1 MISVVIVTKNRAQAL
16 EEISLPSLLS
26 QDCSDFEVVVWDA
39 SDHDRSR
46 SVVASFVGKFEA
58 RGVSLRFFSAPRQGS
73 VSQRNDAVSAARGDI
88 LFFIDDD
95 CEVSSDGIRGLSECF
110 DSEPSLMG
118 AGLPMEEVH
127 DSRCRFSS
135 RKEAFKESLYR
146 VVGYRKRRCVSLSGS
161 AKGISAPPGPAEW
174 LSGGSMAFRRE
185 VFDHLSF
192 DEKLETFG
200 PYAMFE
206 DILFSHQVFL
216 FYGRPLLVASRGGL
230 VHRPVVEERIE
241 GTDAKTAMFF
251 YNRYRAMKVVSI
263 NHPYLGYIS
272 YGWACLSLLLKLSRR
287 YGAGVTRRGF
297 LLAMRQIWYDRK
309 E

>member
-46 SVVASFVGKFEA
+46 SVVASFVGKFEE
-58 RGVSLRFFSAPRQGS
+58 RGVCLRFFSAPRQGS
-73 VSQRNDAVSAARGDI
+73 ASQRNDAVPAAQGEI

-95 CEVSSDGIRGLSECF
+95 SEVSPDGIKGLRECF
-110 DSEPSLMG
+110 HSQPSVMG
-118 AGLPMEEVH
+118 AGLSMVEIH
-127 DSRCRFSS
+127 DCDNRLVSP
-135 RKEAFKESLYR
+135 KETLKEILYR
-146 VVGYRKRRCVSLSGS
+146 LIGYRRRRQVSLSGS
-161 AKGISAPPGPAEW
+161 AKGISAPTGPAEW
-174 LSGGSMAFRRE
+174 LSGCSMAFRRE
-185 VFDHLSF
+185 VFDRLAF

-216 FYGRPLLVASRGGL
+216 LYARPLLVASRGFL
-230 VHRPVVEERIE
+230 VHRPVAGERVE
-241 GTDAKTAMFF
+241 GTDVKTAMFF
-251 YNRYRAMKVVSI
+251 YNRYRVMKVASI
-263 NHPYLGYIS
+263 NHPCLGYIS
-272 YGWACLSLLLKLSRR
+272 YTWACLRLLLKLSRR
-287 YGAGVTRRGF
+287 YGAGITRRGF
-297 LLAMRQIWYDRK
+297 LLAMRQILSDRK